1 MFLPRAA
8 VGYGLSLAL
17 DKPYMTIELYAAFV
31 AATTILMLIP
41 GPNVAVITANS
52 LTRGPRWGLITVA
65 GTCAAMVPQLA
76 LTVLGMSEAL
86 DLAGRWF
93 ALLRWA
99 GALYLIWLGIRAW
112 RRPAEDPASAQPASS
127 GAVFINGFLVSLT
140 NPKTLLFYAAFF
152 PQFVSPDHPARQL
165 CLLAVTFL
173 ALAAIIDSG
182 WALLAGRLR
191 FALAGHERLRARL
204 TGGALILAGAGLAAA
219 RRGS

>member
-1 MFLPRAA
+1 
-8 VGYGLSLAL
+8 
-17 DKPYMTIELYAAFV
+17 MTIELYAAFV

-41 GPNVAVITANS
+41 GPNVAVIAANS
-52 LTRGPRWGLITVA
+52 LARGSRWGLVTAA

-76 LTVLGMSEAL
+76 FTVLGMSAAL

-93 ALLRWA
+93 GLLRWA

-112 RRPAEDPASAQPASS
+112 RAPAGEAAAAASAAS
-127 GAVFINGFLVSLT
+127 ARTVFVNGFLVSLT

-152 PQFVSPDHPARQL
+152 PQFVGRDHPARQL
-165 CLLAVTFL
+165 WLLAATFL
-173 ALAAIIDSG
+173 TLAALIDSG
-182 WALLAGRLR
+182 WALLAARLR
-191 FALAGHERLRARL
+191 FALARHRRLSARL

>member
-1 MFLPRAA
+1 
-8 VGYGLSLAL
+8 
-17 DKPYMTIELYAAFV
+17 MTIELYAAFV

-41 GPNVAVITANS
+41 GPNVAVIAANS
-52 LTRGPRWGLITVA
+52 LARGSRCGLVTVA

-76 LTVLGMSEAL
+76 LTVLGMSAAL

-93 ALLRWA
+93 GLLRWA

-112 RRPAEDPASAQPASS
+112 RAPAGEAAAAASAAS
-127 GAVFINGFLVSLT
+127 ARTMFVNGFLVSLT

-152 PQFVSPDHPARQL
+152 PQFVSRDHPARQL
-165 CLLAVTFL
+165 WLLAATFL
-173 ALAAIIDSG
+173 ILAALIDSG
-182 WALLAGRLR
+182 WALLAARLR
-191 FALAGHERLRARL
+191 FVLAAHGRWPARL